1 MLIFMAFFELR
12 NFLKLGVIKR
22 QAFQSSVLLYI
33 GTLIGFVTTG
43 LIAPHLLTKSEIGT
57 LRLLL
62 SYSAIFM
69 SIGALGFGTVTI
81 RFLPQFYDVTTRK
94 HNGFLGVL
102 LIAGTLGFVLSLI
115 IIEIIKPSIIENNIE
130 KSPQFARYFFLIIPL
145 TIFQIFYTLLD
156 SYNNALYRSAYG
168 VFLRDFAQRILILI
182 GLILVFLH
190 YFDFQAYLY
199 YYVIATC
206 LPTVLILIHIIRHQS
221 FDIKIKRKFYTR
233 TIIGS
238 VLSVGAFGVLNT
250 ISNIAALQIDSI
262 MINMYLD
269 DAAVGVYVITFFFGT
284 LVFIPSK
291 ALNKIAPTIIAK
303 AYKENDF
310 KTIQD
315 VYYRSCRNL
324 FLIGI
329 LLLIG
334 LWVNLDNVFH
344 LIPRSYEEGRWVIVI
359 IGFAN
364 LIKMA
369 GGSND
374 SVIIY
379 SKYFRVTTA
388 FLVIF
393 AILIILFNYL
403 FIPVFGITGAAIATL
418 AALILHNLMKF
429 IFIRIKFGLNPYNPQ
444 YLVVLALSVL
454 IYFMVDFIPDP
465 GNYLID
471 IAVDS
476 MLSAALFYAMISRLP
491 IAHDLNHSINQAY
504 EKAIV
509 FFRTKS

>member
-1 MLIFMAFFELR
+1 MAFFEPR
-12 NFLKLGVIKR
+12 NFLNLGVIKR

-33 GTLIGFVTTG
+33 GTLIGFLTTG

-81 RFLPQFYDVTTRK
+81 RFLPQFYDINTRK
-94 HNGFLGVL
+94 HHGFLGIL
-102 LIAGTLGFVLSLI
+102 LIAGTLGFILSLI
-115 IIEIIKPSIIENNIE
+115 IIELIKPSIIENNIE

-168 VFLRDFAQRILILI
+168 VFLRDFVQRIFILI
-182 GLILVFLH
+182 GLILVFLQ

-206 LPTVLILIHIIRHQS
+206 LPTVLILLHIIRHGS
-221 FDIKIKRKFYTR
+221 FDVRIKRKFYTR
-233 TIIGS
+233 AIIHS

-269 DAAVGVYVITFFFGT
+269 DSAVGVYVITFFFGT

-303 AYKENDF
+303 AYKENDAATV
-310 KTIQD
+310 KD

-324 FLIGI
+324 FLIGT
-329 LLLIG
+329 LLLLG

-379 SKYFRVTTA
+379 SRYFRVTTA
-388 FLVIF
+388 FLVVF
-393 AILIILFNYL
+393 SILIILFNYI
-403 FIPVFGITGAAIATL
+403 FIPIFGITGAAIATFT
-418 AALILHNLMKF
+418 ALILHNLMKF
-429 IFIRIKFGLNPYNPQ
+429 IFIKIKFGMNPYNLQ
-444 YLVVLALSVL
+444 YLAVLAIAFIIYL
-454 IYFMVDFIPDP
+454 IVDFIPDP
-465 GNYLID
+465 QNYLID

-476 MLSAALFYAMISRLP
+476 TISALLFYAFVSRLSL
-491 IAHDLNHSINQAY
+491 AHDLHESVNQVY
-504 EKAIV
+504 VKAIG
-509 FFRTKS
+509 FFRTKF